1 MLKIEFNKIFET
13 LYYEVEKAHPEI
25 EKAEILVAFE
35 NHKNG
40 VMLLVGTEED
50 TNRYKIS
57 INPSYDEEII
67 ARFFITGLA
76 LLIYRFK
83 YNKYIHP
90 LATDEDYQTDEHY
103 DRIIAEIYAIHEKLK
118 NTGAYLE

>member
-13 LYYEVEKAHPEI
+13 LYHEVEKTHPEI

-57 INPSYDEEII
+57 INPSCDEEII

-76 LLIYRFK
+76 LLIYHFK
-83 YNKYIHP
+83 YDKYVHP
-90 LATDEDYQTDEHY
+90 LATDEDYQIDEHY
-103 DRIIAEIYAIHEKLK
+103 DRIIAEIYAIHENLK

>member
-1 MLKIEFNKIFET
+1 MLRIEFNKIFET
-13 LYYEVEKAHPEI
+13 LYHEVKKEYPEVEKV
-25 EKAEILVAFE
+25 EILVSFE

-40 VMLLVGTEED
+40 VMLLVGDEED

-57 INPSYDEEII
+57 INPSTDEEIV

-76 LLIYRFK
+76 LLIYHLK
-83 YNKYIHP
+83 YDKYVHP
-90 LATDEDYQTDEHY
+90 LAPDEEYQTDEHY
-103 DRIIAEIYAIHEKLK
+103 DRIIAELYQIHNKLK